1 MAFIPWPNS
10 VKVILEFVVAGI
22 PVTVTIATTKPTAL
36 VSGDV
41 AAVTEA
47 VRAWA
52 VAELM
57 PDLSDKIQ
65 LTRATGYDMTSSTGQ
80 VVVNQSG
87 LPVAGTLG
95 GSVTDIGSA
104 FDISFRTPNRGRSGR
119 GRNFVPG
126 LAVSQRADSAL
137 WTTTAAADIAADYLT
152 LSSALSSPGFDHTV
166 ASEQLNGV
174 VRNPAVM
181 QPVTSYVG
189 NVAIANQ
196 RKRGLNSG

>member
-10 VKVILEFVVAGI
+10 VKVILEFVIAGI
-22 PVTVTIATTKPTAL
+22 PVTVTIATTKPGAL
-36 VSGDV
+36 VAGDV
-41 AAVTEA
+41 AAVTDA
-47 VRAWA
+47 VKDWA
-52 VAELM
+52 IATLM

-80 VVVNQSG
+80 VVVDQTG
-87 LPVAGTLG
+87 LPVSGALG
-95 GSVTDIGSA
+95 GSITDIGSA

-119 GRNFVPG
+119 GRNYVPG
-126 LAVSQRADSAL
+126 LAVSQRSDAAL
-137 WTTTAAADIAADYLT
+137 WLAGTGTDIGADYV
-152 LSSALSSPGFDHTV
+152 ALSTALAAPGFDHTV

-181 QPVTSYVG
+181 QPITSYVG
-189 NVAIANQ
+189 NLAIANQ